1 MLTTIRWGGLL
12 CFILTAAGCVN
23 DVSLQAKA
31 EIKPAVSQDIN
42 SPSEKNQSTKQ
53 QIETLLSKIPAKAK
67 PPGTRA
73 SDSPLPA
80 DRKNIEAASDGGKK
94 EADPSPHDIT
104 LPIPPEEDEGESLIQ
119 PSLRKNTPPGFHYDV
134 PMTRNV
140 AVDRWIEYF
149 TGPGRKRFAEWLQ
162 RSGRFIGRFRQIFK
176 EKELPQDLAYLALI
190 ESGFNL
196 RARSRA
202 GAVGPWQFMRGT
214 ARRVGLKV
222 NWYIDE
228 RRDPEK
234 ATQAAAE
241 HLIDL
246 YDTFGDWYLALA
258 SYNAGENRIKRAMR
272 ITRKK
277 TYWRLVATRH
287 LPNET
292 RNYVPKYLAGLII
305 AKQPAAFGFAGLT
318 YDSPKVFETVTLSR
332 GISLREAA
340 RISGVKIDELT
351 DLNTEFFRRVT
362 PPGPGHILRL
372 PQGKAEEF
380 KIKLAK
386 IPHRE
391 YSVGGKY
398 KIRPGDTFGA
408 IAHRFG
414 VSLQTLLELNA
425 NLNPRRLRVGT
436 MILLPPSP
444 QEKTAALQRKSIQKK
459 EGSFDH
465 VVHPGENV
473 WTIARRYG
481 VRPND
486 LLRWN
491 QLSKS
496 GKIFPGD
503 RLTIHR

>member
-1 MLTTIRWGGLL
+1 MLTTIRWGGMV
-12 CFILTAAGCVN
+12 CFILAAAGCVN

-42 SPSEKNQSTKQ
+42 SPPEKNQSTKQ
-53 QIETLLSKIPAKAK
+53 QIETLLSTIPAKAK

-214 ARRVGLKV
+214 ARRMGLKV

-272 ITRKK
+272 ITRRK

-305 AKQPAAFGFAGLT
+305 AKQPEAFGFAGLT

-362 PPGPGHILRL
+362 PPGPGHILRF

-414 VSLQTLLELNA
+414 VSLQTILELNA

-444 QEKTAALQRKSIQKK
+444 QEKTAALQRKNIQKK
-459 EGSFDH
+459 EGTFDH